1 MSNLTSWVNVT
12 GREWI
17 IACLMTL
24 VACGEITGIRK
35 PLVAVYF
42 QRLCRS
48 SPGGAQKNNQ
58 KPVNTIGV
66 LDGYLPFAD
75 QEEGYRFL
83 RWHRLAW

>member
-35 PLVAVYF
+35 PVVAVYF

-48 SPGGAQKNNQ
+48 SPGGAEKNNH
-58 KPVNTIGV
+58 KPVNKIGV
-66 LDGYLPFAD
+66 LNGYLPFAD
-75 QEEGYRFL
+75 QEK
-83 RWHRLAW
+83 